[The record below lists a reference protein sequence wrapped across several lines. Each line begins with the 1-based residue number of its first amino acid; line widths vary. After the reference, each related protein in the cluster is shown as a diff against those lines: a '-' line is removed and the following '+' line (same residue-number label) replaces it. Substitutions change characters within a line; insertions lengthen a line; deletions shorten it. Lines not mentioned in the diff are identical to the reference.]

1 MRAGLRAGAGTRGS
15 GSSSGAGDV
24 STTGVVR
31 IGAPGGK
38 TCKRSRHRGGGC
50 GSSSGHQRALRRLT
64 QHVDLHM
71 GAHGELG
78 ESGDR
83 LLPGVRCCGVGCGWG
98 ERRGESGP
106 GSPPPATAGA
116 RVPLACALH
125 LHPQEARGAPKQG
138 SQGLG
143 SRLGADYTHWR
154 RSRRT
159 PSSSDTSSAGCG
171 WAWLGRRLGLSPF
184 FSRCSTPCPPR
195 SETLLTP
202 SRLPL
207 LRSVL
212 QYLLHPLGIG
222 RGGSAVSPRSS
233 WGPIPR

>member
-1 MRAGLRAGAGTRGS
+1 ML
-15 GSSSGAGDV
+15 
-24 STTGVVR
+24 
-31 IGAPGGK
+31 
-38 TCKRSRHRGGGC
+38 RGGVRVGREE
-50 GSSSGHQRALRRLT
+50 GRVRARIPSPCYSW
-64 QHVDLHM
+64 
-71 GAHGELG
+71 GA
-78 ESGDR
+78 
-83 LLPGVRCCGVGCGWG
+83 
-98 ERRGESGP
+98 
-106 GSPPPATAGA
+106 SPPRLCP
-116 RVPLACALH
+116 P
-125 LHPQEARGAPKQG
+125 PPPPG
-138 SQGLG
+138 SQGSPKAGEPRMG

-171 WAWLGRRLGLSPF
+171 WAWLGRRLGLSRF

-222 RGGSAVSPRSS
+222 RGGSAVSLEAPGVLSLNKLNPEVPPPKCPS
-233 WGPIPR
+233 QKQ